1 MRRMFLLLTLCLL
14 TGGLLAQDA
23 PQRGRI
29 KKFDTQTGT
38 VTISTPDGKEVEAAI
53 VPQTQFRGAD
63 NAQAAEI
70 RAKGLPAGTV
80 VMFRTRQEGGKTVL
94 DGIRVQEQ
102 AAGGGQQ
109 KAGGKAGGKGPQGA
123 PPPPAPR
130 DSIGAKPLTELGTG
144 TYKGESGGLY
154 GNGSNEPP
162 AAQQAAAKKAVARI
176 KPLDA
181 KGQPS
186 SSGKIGLVSVGMSNT
201 TQEFSVFKR
210 LADSDSQKS
219 DKVAVVDLAQGGQ
232 IPENWND
239 PTSEVGKRVWSVV
252 DQRLKQADVSYEQV
266 QVAWVKQAIAGQGRL
281 GEFPAHAK
289 RLESDLVT
297 SLQLL
302 KQRFPNLQLAYMSS
316 RIYAGYA
323 TTSLNPEP
331 YAYEGAFSI
340 RWIIDRQVKGDPALN
355 ADPAKGEVKAPV
367 VLWGPYLWGDG
378 MTPRKDGLVWHQDD
392 LRENDRTHPSDSGR
406 QKVAD
411 MLVKFFHSDPYA
423 KSWYLKQ

>member
-1 MRRMFLLLTLCLL
+1 MRRMFLMLSLCFL
-14 TGGLLAQDA
+14 TGVMLAQEG

-53 VPQTQFRGAD
+53 VPQTQFRNAD
-63 NAQAAEI
+63 DGTIATI
-70 RAKGLPAGTV
+70 REKGLPAGTT

-94 DGIRVQEQ
+94 DGIRVQDQ
-102 AAGGGQQ
+102 AAGGAQQ
-109 KAGGKAGGKGPQGA
+109 KGGKAAAKGPQA

-130 DSIGAKPLTELGTG
+130 DSIGVKPLTELGSES
-144 TYKGESGGLY
+144 YKGESGGLY

-162 AAQQAAAKKAVARI
+162 PAQQDAAKKAVARI
-176 KPLDA
+176 KPLDS

-186 SSGKIGLVSVGMSNT
+186 ASGKIGLVSVGMSNT

-210 LADSDSQKS
+210 LTDTDAQKS
-219 DKVAVVDLAQGGQ
+219 DKVTVVDLAQGGK
-232 IPENWND
+232 IPEAWND
-239 PTSEVGKRVWSVV
+239 PSSEVGKGVWSEV
-252 DQRLKQADVSYEQV
+252 DQRLKRADVAYEQV
-266 QVAWVKQAIAGQGRL
+266 QVAWIKQAIAGQGRF
-281 GEFPAHAK
+281 GEFPEHAR

-331 YAYEGAFSI
+331 YAYEGAFSV
-340 RWIIDRQVKGDPALN
+340 RWIIDRQIKGDPALN
-355 ADPAKGEVKAPV
+355 ADPTKGEVKSPL

-378 MTPRKDGLVWHQDD
+378 TTPRKDSLVWNRDD
-392 LRENDRTHPSDSGR
+392 LSDRDGTHPSPSG
-406 QKVAD
+406 QKKVAD
-411 MLVKFFHSDPYA
+411 VLVKFFHSDPYA
-423 KSWYLKQ
+423 KSWYLK